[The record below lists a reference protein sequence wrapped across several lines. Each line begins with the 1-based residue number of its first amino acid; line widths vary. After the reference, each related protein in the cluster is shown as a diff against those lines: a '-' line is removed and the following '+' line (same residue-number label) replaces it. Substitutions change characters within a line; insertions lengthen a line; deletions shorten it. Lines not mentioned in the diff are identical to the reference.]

1 MGIIVIKIF
10 SSKIR
15 RIMKKIIILSA
26 LLSIIGINL
35 QEKIALAQINDNC
48 YFQVQGKTK
57 IDLSRLCGGSKTNQ
71 SDIIPGLYR
80 AKIKRRDAGTPVIEV
95 IFNGGQKFEM
105 LLDTG
110 ATQTTITKEMA
121 KAINLVSLGAQK
133 VQIANGEYV
142 KFPYGKVASIEVGGA
157 KVDDLK
163 VSVGPI
169 PLLGQNFFDKYELT
183 IKKDVV
189 EFKPH

>member
-1 MGIIVIKIF
+1 
-10 SSKIR
+10 
-15 RIMKKIIILSA
+15 MKKIIILSA

-48 YFQVQGKTK
+48 YFQVQGKNK

-95 IFNGGQKFEM
+95 IFNGGKKFEM

-121 KAINLVSLGAQK
+121 KAINLVSLGDQK

-142 KFPYGKVASIEVGGA
+142 KFPYGKVGSIEVGGA

-169 PLLGQNFFDKYELT
+169 PLLGQNFFNRYELT
-183 IKKDVV
+183 IKKDVI